1 MWKCMRRGSQS
12 GLLVFIVV
20 LEREKKKF
28 QETNDSRII
37 FGEFCPVPFPQ
48 NVKSRNVKYIFL
60 VDP

>member
-28 QETNDSRII
+28 QETNDWRII
-37 FGEFCPVPFPQ
+37 FGEFRPVPFP
-48 NVKSRNVKYIFL
+48 
-60 VDP
+60 